1 MSTPYAGRVGREAVF
16 YRIVV
21 RGRIGQPLV
30 GPAEGMRLEAHGD
43 NTALVGGIVDQS
55 QLRGVISWL
64 SDLGVEIV
72 SVNPLDEPAGG

>member
-1 MSTPYAGRVGREAVF
+1 
-16 YRIVV
+16 
-21 RGRIGQPLV
+21 
-30 GPAEGMRLEAHGD
+30 MRLEAHGD